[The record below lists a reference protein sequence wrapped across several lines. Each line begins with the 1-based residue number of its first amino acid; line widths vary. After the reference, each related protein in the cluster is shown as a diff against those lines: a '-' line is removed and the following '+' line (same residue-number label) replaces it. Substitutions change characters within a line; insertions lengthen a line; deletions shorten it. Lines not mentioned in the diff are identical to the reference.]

1 MNENL
6 TNEEYLTTISSLGSD
21 LKNNII
27 YEISKEPEKFIPLE
41 EAVKSEE
48 NTTNFGLGVLAKIL
62 NNNGIFTAIEKQ
74 SSNDNL
80 SSAMNQLI
88 LSGEIFRKVIS
99 ISYNYDEKK
108 SKEIYVHEDKKEN
121 WINSKKDLY
130 SKLLNIPKENIDIF
144 NIRFGSLNSKM
155 SIKGPPQP
163 PDILDK
169 INKDKEVQSSE
180 WNCLVEACKISPD
193 MFDPEYDNYENWGI
207 NQRRGPKGPPD
218 YTKPYDPP
226 LGWYGYALKV
236 KGKYDNGDDDWLGM
250 DNSAGEWYIAYHGT
264 GGNEIPKKILEGG
277 FKAGSGQVHSE
288 YSNVNPLNNGTIKL
302 KPGEKV
308 YKQCGIG
315 VYVTPKISIAKSYSS
330 GIDINGK
337 FFHLAFMCR
346 VNPYKIRISSDI
358 NDYWIVSGDDIYAK
372 NAKNYTDEIRP
383 YRILIKKN

>member
-1 MNENL
+1 
-6 TNEEYLTTISSLGSD
+6 
-21 LKNNII
+21 
-27 YEISKEPEKFIPLE
+27 
-41 EAVKSEE
+41 
-48 NTTNFGLGVLAKIL
+48 
-62 NNNGIFTAIEKQ
+62 
-74 SSNDNL
+74 
-80 SSAMNQLI
+80 MNQLI

-193 MFDPEYDNYENWGI
+193 MFDPEYDNYENWGT

-236 KGKYDNGDDDWLGM
+236 KGKYDNGDNDWLGM